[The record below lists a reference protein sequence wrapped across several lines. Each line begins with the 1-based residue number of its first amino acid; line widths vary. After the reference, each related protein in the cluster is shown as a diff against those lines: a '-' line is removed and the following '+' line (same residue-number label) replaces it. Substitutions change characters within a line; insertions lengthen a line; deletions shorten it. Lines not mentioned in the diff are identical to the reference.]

1 MKYIN
6 NSFYRRWKELEEFNE
21 KIFRQSIDISVGKM
35 HELLNGKVD
44 KRDLVLFQ
52 FSTDKDLK
60 NIGIKAIFLGN
71 YVEWHTKHLID
82 IIKKEFG

>member
-1 MKYIN
+1 
-6 NSFYRRWKELEEFNE
+6 
-21 KIFRQSIDISVGKM
+21 M

-44 KRDLVLFQ
+44 KRDLMLFQ